1 MVWFLSTVLV
11 PLLLIGF
18 LVFIHEF
25 GHFIVAKWCGV
36 GVVKFSVGFG
46 PAIIRFTRGETIY
59 QLSII
64 PLGGFVR
71 MIGDMPDMI
80 TGPQA
85 GDELVRD
92 EEALDE
98 AAAQAGLSQTEA
110 SPAVR
115 AMLADRSR
123 WFIEKRLSQRAA
135 IVFAGPLFN
144 LMLAI
149 ILAFVAGW
157 SFGVES
163 LDPAPRIGEVV
174 EGSPAAYAG
183 LKSGDLIVSID
194 AQPIENWSTLT
205 KLINFGT
212 GKSVMMEIDRAGQ
225 KQTLSVQPQIQ
236 ESMTLTGK
244 KFSVFRTGI
253 GPSLVREEVG
263 FLGAVEFGFLW
274 TYDKAAATLLGI
286 SGMFMGHA
294 STSEL
299 AGPKFIFD
307 QAAKHAKRGMESTI
321 YFGAFLSVTLA
332 VLNLLPIPILDG
344 GHLLFFLLEA
354 LLGPI
359 SIRKKEIAQ
368 GVGMVFLLMLML
380 VAIRNDFVRDYSK
393 LEKGASFSPP
403 AATTPDANQPT
414 GTPQT
419 VTPAESP
426 ADTAK

>member
-1 MVWFLSTVLV
+1 MEWFSSTVLI
-11 PLLLIGF
+11 PLLLIAL

-46 PAIIRFTRGETIY
+46 PAIFRFTRGETIY
-59 QLSII
+59 QLSAI

-92 EEALDE
+92 EDAVDQ
-98 AAAQAGLSQTEA
+98 AAANAGLTEAEA

-123 WFIEKRLSQRAA
+123 WFIEKSLLQRAA

-144 LMLAI
+144 FILAI
-149 ILAFVAGW
+149 VLAFAAGL

-163 LDPAPRIGEVV
+163 LDPAPRIGEVI
-174 EGSPAAYAG
+174 EGSPAAFAG
-183 LKSGDLIVSID
+183 LKTGDLIVAID
-194 AQPIENWSTLT
+194 GEPIEHWAKLT
-205 KLINFGT
+205 KLINFGD
-212 GKSVMMEIDRAGQ
+212 GHEVVMEIERDGVRQ
-225 KQTLSVQPQIQ
+225 QLKVQPQLQ
-236 ESMTLTGK
+236 ETVSLTGQK
-244 KFSVFRTGI
+244 IPVYRTGI
-253 GPSLVREEVG
+253 GPSLVRESVS
-263 FLGAVEFGFLW
+263 FAGAVEFGFLW
-274 TYDKAAATLLGI
+274 TYDKAAATLMGLG
-286 SGMFMGHA
+286 GMFMGHA

-307 QAAKHAKRGMESTI
+307 QAAKHAKRGIESTI

-354 LLGPI
+354 VLGPI

-393 LEKGASFSPP
+393 LEKGATFTPP
-403 AATTPDANQPT
+403 AAAGSAEGKAANVAPSEV
-414 GTPQT
+414 PPLAP
-419 VTPAESP
+419 VT
-426 ADTAK
+426 K

>member
-1 MVWFLSTVLV
+1 MEWFLSTVLI
-11 PLLLIGF
+11 PLILIGL

-59 QLSII
+59 QLSVI

-80 TGPQA
+80 TGPQV
-85 GDELVRD
+85 GDEIVRD
-92 EEALDE
+92 EAALDQ
-98 AAAQAGLSQTEA
+98 AAANAGLSEAEA

-123 WFIEKRLSQRAA
+123 WFIEKSLAQRAA

-144 LMLAI
+144 FVLAI
-149 ILAFVAGW
+149 VLAFVAGL

-163 LDPAPRIGEVV
+163 VDPAPRIGEVV
-174 EGSPAAYAG
+174 EGSPAEFAG
-183 LKSGDLIVSID
+183 LKTGDLILTID
-194 AQPIENWSTLT
+194 GQPIENWAKLT
-205 KLINFGT
+205 KLINFGN
-212 GKSVMMEIDRAGQ
+212 GHEVIMEIDRGGQ
-225 KQTLSVQPQIQ
+225 KQQLRVQPQLQ
-236 ESMTLTGK
+236 ETVTLTGQK
-244 KFSVFRTGI
+244 IPVFRTGI
-253 GPSLVREEVG
+253 GPSLVREAVS
-263 FLGAVEFGFLW
+263 FAGAVEFGFLW
-274 TYDKAAATLLGI
+274 TYDKAAATLMGI
-286 SGMFMGHA
+286 GGMFMGHA

-307 QAAKHAKRGMESTI
+307 QAAKHAKRGIESTI

-354 LLGPI
+354 ILGPI

-393 LEKGASFSPP
+393 LEKGATFTPP
-403 AATTPDANQPT
+403 AATGPAGGAPGTEQPAA
-414 GTPQT
+414 
-419 VTPAESP
+419 PA
-426 ADTAK
+426 AK